1 MAKKDD
7 RNAAFFAE
15 MKQNEQARILEN
27 SNLEKQKLM
36 QMSTKQRAECAEE
49 QQRGKEYERRR
60 EQELQA
66 LVRQSNKYAQRRGRG
81 RGRGS
86 GSGRQ
91 KGTVASFSAE
101 MKQADAGGSLASLAT
116 ATKGSFHSP
125 RRVSINTQGDGSA
138 VVSHHL
144 VRNDEKGNVRTNG
157 LSTMRISI
165 DLSEDENAEIILEQM
180 ISR

>member
-81 RGRGS
+81 RGRGRRS

-91 KGTVASFSAE
+91 KGTDARFSDLSGTHATETVAIDSDEGFERIRRESFSRSRGYSQLAKKDE
-101 MKQADAGGSLASLAT
+101 RDAADVTDDRA
-116 ATKGSFHSP
+116 
-125 RRVSINTQGDGSA
+125 RVRHEVPA
-138 VVSHHL
+138 REAARALHL
-144 VRNDEKGNVRTNG
+144 
-157 LSTMRISI
+157 
-165 DLSEDENAEIILEQM
+165 
-180 ISR
+180 